1 MIEDENGFK
10 KELAEEALF
19 DMDERTY
26 AMLKAMDKTD
36 EMIVMEIGRDEHGQ
50 YLTGIDDP
58 EKVQMILDAYE
69 VTLKENPA
77 EK

>member
-50 YLTGIDDP
+50 YFNWD
-58 EKVQMILDAYE
+58 
-69 VTLKENPA
+69 
-77 EK
+77 